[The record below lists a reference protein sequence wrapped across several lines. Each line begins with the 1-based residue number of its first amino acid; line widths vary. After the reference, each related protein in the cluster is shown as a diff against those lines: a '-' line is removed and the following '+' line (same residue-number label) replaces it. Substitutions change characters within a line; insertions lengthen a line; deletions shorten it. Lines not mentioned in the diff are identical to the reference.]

1 VRAHG
6 FKHSTAGP
14 VTKALSLRVAGP
26 VAVLAI
32 SVAAAACGSTSA
44 TPTATGGGAAATAT
58 PASANLL
65 GAKYDTATASS
76 VTLTGAGANSI
87 EPFFESVFYQYSQK
101 NSNTTVNYSP
111 AGSSVGVTD
120 IQQGTVQFGDSEIPM
135 TASQLSAATGG
146 AILQIPVDLGG
157 VAISYNVPGVSKSLD
172 FDGPTLAGI
181 FDGSITNWDDPA
193 IAALNSG
200 VTLPNLAIKAV
211 HRADASGPGYD
222 LDQYLIDTAP
232 AWVAAIG
239 TSTPSRTW
247 PEANVGIGEQLNT
260 GVASYISQ
268 SSSAG
273 AIGFVEYGYALQ
285 NGFVNAAVK
294 NSAGSYV
301 APSEASIAAAG
312 AQATSLSATDF
323 NVVNETGAGTYPI
336 ANFSW
341 TLVYQKQSDTATGIA
356 LGKLFDWVVTTG
368 QGDAAAL
375 GYAPLPANVA
385 SLAHSTILEL
395 ESSAGTPLFAS

>member
-1 VRAHG
+1 MRA
-6 FKHSTAGP
+6 F
-14 VTKALSLRVAGP
+14 RVAHRRPPVARSLSRRLTGP
-26 VAVLAI
+26 VAVIAVTL
-32 SVAAAACGSTSA
+32 VAAACGSASA
-44 TPTATGGGAAATAT
+44 APTAKSTAIAATAT

-65 GAKYDTATASS
+65 GAAYDTTTPSP
-76 VTLTGAGANSI
+76 VTLNGAGANSI
-87 EPFFESVFYQYSQK
+87 EPFFETVFYAYNQK
-101 NSNTTVNYSP
+101 DANTTINYSP

-120 IQQGTVQFGDSEIPM
+120 IQQATVNFGDSEIPM
-135 TASQLSAATGG
+135 TSSQLAAATGG
-146 AILQIPVDLGG
+146 TILQIPVDLGG
-157 VAISYNVPGVSKSLD
+157 VAISYNVPGVTKSLD
-172 FDGPTLAGI
+172 LDGPTLAGI

-211 HRADASGPGYD
+211 HRADSSGPGYD

-232 AWVAAIG
+232 AWVTKIG

-247 PEANVGIGEQLNT
+247 PQASVGIGEQLNT
-260 GVASYISQ
+260 GVATYISQ
-268 SSSAG
+268 TSGS
-273 AIGFVEYGYALQ
+273 IGFVEYGYALQ

-294 NSAGSYV
+294 NSTGAYV
-301 APSEASIAAAG
+301 APTEASIAAAG
-312 AQATSLSATDF
+312 AQATSLSPTNF
-323 NVVNETGAGTYPI
+323 NVVNGAGASTYPI

-375 GYAPLPANVA
+375 GYAPLPANVV
-385 SLAHSTILEL
+385 SLAQSTIREL
-395 ESSAGTPLFAS
+395 ESSSGTPLFAS

>member
-1 VRAHG
+1 
-6 FKHSTAGP
+6 
-14 VTKALSLRVAGP
+14 
-26 VAVLAI
+26 
-32 SVAAAACGSTSA
+32 
-44 TPTATGGGAAATAT
+44 
-58 PASANLL
+58 
-65 GAKYDTATASS
+65 
-76 VTLTGAGANSI
+76 
-87 EPFFESVFYQYSQK
+87 VFYQYNQK

-135 TASQLSAATGG
+135 TASQLTAATGG

-157 VAISYNVPGVSKSLD
+157 VAISYNVPGVTKSLD

-181 FDGSITNWDDPA
+181 FDGSITNWDAPA

-232 AWVAAIG
+232 AWVTAIG

-312 AQATSLSATDF
+312 AQATSLSPTDF
-323 NVVNETGAGTYPI
+323 NVVNETGASSYPI

-385 SLAHSTILEL
+385 TLAHTTILEL